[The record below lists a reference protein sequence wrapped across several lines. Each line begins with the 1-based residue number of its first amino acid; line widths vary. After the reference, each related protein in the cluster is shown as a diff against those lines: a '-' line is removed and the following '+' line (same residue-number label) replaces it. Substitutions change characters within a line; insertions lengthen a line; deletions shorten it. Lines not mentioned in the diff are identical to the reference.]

1 MKQYRIKVEI
11 DIPANFY
18 DTGVLKELI
27 SVDESEYNGIFL
39 MM

>member
-27 SVDESEYNGIFL
+27 KLTI
-39 MM
+39 